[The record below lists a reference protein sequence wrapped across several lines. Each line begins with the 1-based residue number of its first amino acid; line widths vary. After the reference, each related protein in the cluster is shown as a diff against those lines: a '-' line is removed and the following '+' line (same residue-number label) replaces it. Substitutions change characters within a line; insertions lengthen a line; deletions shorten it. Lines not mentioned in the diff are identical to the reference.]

1 MKRQVITMQKSKNL
15 SIDEAFSNF
24 IKKSKIR
31 NLSDKTLNTYHNH
44 YKVFSE
50 LIDNTTPI
58 ADVTS
63 DTLDD
68 FIVYLREQRKVN
80 DVTVNTYLRT
90 LRAFLYY
97 CMDCGYMKA
106 FKIKMPKVEKKI
118 KETYTNDELER
129 LLKKPDVDSC
139 GFAEFKTWVFEN
151 YLLGTGNR
159 VSTALNVHIRDVDFT
174 GGTITL
180 RKTKSRKQQIIPL
193 SATLSDILSEYL
205 AYRGGE
211 GEDYLFCNNY
221 GEQASV
227 RTYQDLVKKYNR
239 VRNVN
244 KTSIHLFRHTFAK
257 NWILAGGD
265 VFRLQ
270 KILGHSDLTVTR
282 EYVNMFG
289 QDLQMDFEKFNP
301 LDKISKSNKTIIRM

>member
-1 MKRQVITMQKSKNL
+1 
-15 SIDEAFSNF
+15 
-24 IKKSKIR
+24 
-31 NLSDKTLNTYHNH
+31 
-44 YKVFSE
+44 
-50 LIDNTTPI
+50 
-58 ADVTS
+58 
-63 DTLDD
+63 
-68 FIVYLREQRKVN
+68 
-80 DVTVNTYLRT
+80 
-90 LRAFLYY
+90 
-97 CMDCGYMKA
+97 
-106 FKIKMPKVEKKI
+106 PKVEKKI

-129 LLKKPDVDSC
+129 LLKKPDVDNC

-159 VSTALNVHIRDVDFT
+159 VSTALNVRIRDVDFT

-257 NWILAGGD
+257 NWILAG
-265 VFRLQ
+265 
-270 KILGHSDLTVTR
+270 
-282 EYVNMFG
+282 
-289 QDLQMDFEKFNP
+289 
-301 LDKISKSNKTIIRM
+301 

>member
-1 MKRQVITMQKSKNL
+1 MKRQVISMKKSTNL
-15 SIDEAFSNF
+15 SIDEAYQFF
-24 IKKSKIR
+24 IKKAKIR
-31 NLSDKTLNTYHNH
+31 NLSERTLRTYNDH
-44 YKVFSE
+44 YRIFSE

-97 CMDCGYMKA
+97 CMDCGYLKA

-139 GFAEFKTWVFEN
+139 GFAEFKTWVF
-151 YLLGTGNR
+151 
-159 VSTALNVHIRDVDFT
+159 
-174 GGTITL
+174 
-180 RKTKSRKQQIIPL
+180 
-193 SATLSDILSEYL
+193 DILSEYL

-301 LDKISKSNKTIIRM
+301 LDKLSKSNKTIIRM